1 MARFIVVHRL
11 PAMMTQDE
19 LRKEAKAVVSALPD
33 DVEWLRSWVVYEGD
47 RLFCEWE
54 ASEEEAI
61 RAALKATKAFP
72 VEAIH
77 AVEPIDP
84 GWFRS

>member
-1 MARFIVVHRL
+1 MARFIVVHKL
-11 PAMMTQDE
+11 PAMVTQDE
-19 LRKEAKAVVSALPD
+19 LRAEAKAVVNALPD

-54 ASEEEAI
+54 ASEEGAI
-61 RAALKATKAFP
+61 RAALKGTEIFP

-77 AVEPIDP
+77 PVEPIDP